1 MYICIYTYS
10 YVSRVFGHFLHESDR
25 CQFPWDFTWFHQDQ
39 RLTPA
44 PRRRDAVPGGVR
56 AMAAK
61 LAKELGAKAN
71 LQDMGMDGSG
81 ASENTIVYWW
91 LYVQPVKWN
100 PIN

>member
-1 MYICIYTYS
+1 MYSVIFSTRVTD
-10 YVSRVFGHFLHESDR
+10 VSSHGIS
-25 CQFPWDFTWFHQDQ
+25 PDFTRINGWPPPRDAV
-39 RLTPA
+39 TPW
-44 PRRRDAVPGGVR
+44 RRDAVPGGVR

-81 ASENTIVYWW
+81 ASENAIVYWW